1 MTQAQTDAVALV
13 FPGQGAQF
21 VGMGG
26 RLLED
31 SPDAKRLLHAA
42 DDILGIP
49 LSRIIQEGPEDALND
64 TAITQP
70 AILAVTV
77 ALWQAVEAQLGGRP
91 PVACVAG
98 HSLGEFSALT
108 VAGALDYE
116 DAIRLVRR
124 RGKAMAAAGQSAP
137 GGMGVILGL
146 DDEEVQAI
154 VDDVHGESPGV
165 WVANLNCPGQVVIS
179 GRQKPL
185 QKALS
190 LAADRGA
197 KRAMPL
203 AVSVASHTPLMEDA
217 TQALSEALKDVAL
230 QEPWAPVVCN
240 AWAQPIQSPDDIR
253 QALLEQ
259 LTHPVQWTQSVQRMH
274 QMGVRTMLEIGPKAV
289 LGGLVRR
296 IARDIGR
303 LAVTNLD
310 EAEALQA
317 QGLTA

>member
-1 MTQAQTDAVALV
+1 MTQAKEEGLALV

-26 RLLED
+26 RLLKD
-31 SPDAKRLLHAA
+31 STNAKILLQAA
-42 DDILGIP
+42 DDILGMP
-49 LSRIIQEGPEDALND
+49 LSRIIQDGPEDVLND
-64 TAITQP
+64 TTVTQP
-70 AILAVTV
+70 AILAITV
-77 ALWQAVEAQLGGRP
+77 ALWQEVEAQLGGRP
-91 PVACVAG
+91 SVTCVAG

-124 RGKAMAAAGQSAP
+124 RGQAMAEAGQSAP

-146 DDEEVQAI
+146 DDEDVQAI
-154 VDDVHGESPGV
+154 VDEVHGRDPGV

-179 GRQKPL
+179 GRQEPL
-185 QKALS
+185 KAALS
-190 LAADRGA
+190 LAEKRGA

-259 LTHPVQWTQSVQRMH
+259 LTHPVQWTQSVQRM
-274 QMGVRTMLEIGPKAV
+274 QEMGVRTMLEIGPKAV
-289 LGGLVRR
+289 LGGLIRR
-296 IARDIGR
+296 IARDVQR
-303 LAVTNLD
+303 LAVTDLE
-310 EAEALQA
+310 EAEALQPLELSA
-317 QGLTA
+317 